1 MSHGFCFSEVMDNKQ
16 HMNVPPEILENL
28 RPYKAHIERLCLECG
43 YHGFMGVR
51 KTEEPWYVSLSFL
64 ILFAI
69 GLVAYIYFS
78 VWVMFAVV
86 FVTALIIAGLKD
98 GKCKTV
104 TLCPCCKKEISD

>member
-43 YHGFMGVR
+43 YHGLMGVI

-86 FVTALIIAGLKD
+86 FVTALIIA
-98 GKCKTV
+98 V